1 MAQDQTE
8 NLEARLAALQE
19 EMRVLKEQML
29 PMLMEIRER
38 LLRRPDEAY

>member
-1 MAQDQTE
+1 MATDETTE
-8 NLEARLAALQE
+8 NLEVRLAALRE

-38 LLRRPDEAY
+38 LLRRPD